1 MLKGLCGC
9 TIYLYY
15 VLLFCII
22 FKIINIKKNCFLNY
36 IFKIKLKKV

>member
-9 TIYLYY
+9 MIYLYY

-22 FKIINIKKNCFLNY
+22 FKIINVEEIYFL
-36 IFKIKLKKV
+36 KL